1 MTERLLLKWGTIKGW
16 DDIESKRSL
25 DLLKR
30 YHELG
35 ASMSAM
41 DQRDTPEQKQI
52 ILDLIDSVDEIWD
65 DWNGKIMSKDE
76 AKEYVK
82 GDDE

>member
-82 GDDE
+82 GADE